1 MKTFILGTGNMN
13 GGGANPIRQ
22 MQVKSL
28 FQRKNVDVILM
39 LETHITVKVEHDWYE
54 VFKGQCLFSNMP
66 SVSAGVGIL
75 LRPGLTPD

>member
-1 MKTFILGTGNMN
+1 MN

-54 VFKGQCLFSNMP
+54 VFKGP
-66 SVSAGVGIL
+66 V
-75 LRPGLTPD
+75 TP